1 MQPPKPPPNFS
12 PSHSNNQQGSGTQGA
27 NSALNIMQMIN
38 AIRSQPTPTSG
49 GPSPAVSGGATIT
62 STNTATTTT
71 TTGSAIVPGS
81 SGSR

>member
-1 MQPPKPPPNFS
+1 MQPPKPPPSNFS
-12 PSHSNNQQGSGTQGA
+12 PSHSNNQGSGTQGA

-71 TTGSAIVPGS
+71 TAGSAIVPGS
-81 SGSR
+81 SGAR